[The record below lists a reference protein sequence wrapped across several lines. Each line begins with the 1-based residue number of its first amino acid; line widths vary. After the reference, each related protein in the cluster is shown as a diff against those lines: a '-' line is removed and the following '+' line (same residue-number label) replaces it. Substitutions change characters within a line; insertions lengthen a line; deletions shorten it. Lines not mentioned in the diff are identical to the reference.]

1 MSLAETLLIS
11 LSLSM
16 DAFAASLGIGA
27 CLSGAAAA
35 PALRV
40 GAACGVFQSL
50 MPLAGCALGCRF
62 LDKLSGYDHW
72 VAFFLLLLVGGNM
85 MRQAV
90 SGREDSC
97 PREDSSRG
105 LALLLVAVATSIDA
119 LAVGLGFSA
128 IGAPVALLASSAGII
143 TALLCFAGVMAGFR
157 TGALLGGR
165 AEFAGGLVLCLVG
178 ANILRLHLG
187 A

>member
-1 MSLAETLLIS
+1 
-11 LSLSM
+11 
-16 DAFAASLGIGA
+16 
-27 CLSGAAAA
+27 
-35 PALRV
+35 
-40 GAACGVFQSL
+40 

-62 LDKLSGYDHW
+62 LDQLSAYDHW